1 MKTPALSITSS
12 VISILRKKPRI
23 FYCLSLGYSRPQAI
37 AVALSGITVGLIAL
51 PLALA
56 LGVAS
61 IPIYLAPPSY
71 LRPSVFSQR
80 SSAGSLFPSLE
91 AAASKNAEASATAV
105 PTSTKPSSAP
115 AKSSRRPER
124 VS

>member
-12 VISILRKKPRI
+12 VISILRIKPRI

-37 AVALSGITVGLIAL
+37 ADALSGITVGLIAL

-61 IPIYLAPPSY
+61 IPIYLAPPFLSPAIGIFTAIIGG
-71 LRPSVFSQR
+71 LIVSLLGGSRVQGRIGQR
-80 SSAGSLFPSLE
+80 HIRAHFDE
-91 AAASKNAEASATAV
+91 APIRAREILAT
-105 PTSTKPSSAP
+105 P
-115 AKSSRRPER
+115 
-124 VS
+124 